1 MMMRLTLTI
10 SAVMGMSNLLI
21 HSNAFVMAAEPEVP
35 LRWQHVGN
43 TSEIHAHPY
52 LSADKTKRVVRVVL
66 DRLGVNRPATADEF
80 RIGQKYALG
89 DDDNGIP
96 HFRPADTFRLRSERA
111 VLWVLDGDVD
121 TKLEKM
127 TPLGVVYCLGEE
139 SCGPIIKHYTAD
151 IIWHPGRKQYLLFLG
166 MSCSNK
172 FSVAIFPFDLDRK
185 LDVKTFDFADKQPI
199 QLNGPQT
206 KWPEPLPIISEL
218 RTYLPDDICDIM
230 CIRAIPE
237 RKLIRNEMD
246 ERNLLISGWNTTTS
260 GETCSSVTYRYRLRQ
275 RKWTQVTYDEKVEVP
290 VKIKKTGNEKLD
302 KFLETFPEETDPGSS
317 PREKPLEPIPDVE
330 NKKEE

>member
-21 HSNAFVMAAEPEVP
+21 HSNGFVLAAEPEVP
-35 LRWQHVGN
+35 LYWQHVGN
-43 TSEIHAHPY
+43 TNEIHAHPY
-52 LSADKTKRVVRVVL
+52 LSAERTRRVIRIIL
-66 DRLGVNRPATADEF
+66 ERLAVNRDASADELTAAL
-80 RIGQKYALG
+80 KYG
-89 DDDNGIP
+89 DGKDENGVP
-96 HFRPADTFRLRSERA
+96 HFRPDDTFQLRSDRA
-111 VLWVLDGDVD
+111 ILWVLDGDVD
-121 TKLEKM
+121 TKLGKM
-127 TPLGVVYCLGEE
+127 TPLGLVYCSGEE

-206 KWPEPLPIISEL
+206 KWPEPLPIISEM

-237 RKLIRNEMD
+237 QKLIRNQID
-246 ERNLLISGWNTTTS
+246 ERNLLISG
-260 GETCSSVTYRYRLRQ
+260 
-275 RKWTQVTYDEKVEVP
+275 
-290 VKIKKTGNEKLD
+290 
-302 KFLETFPEETDPGSS
+302 
-317 PREKPLEPIPDVE
+317 
-330 NKKEE
+330 